1 MVNKGG
7 PWTGSMKGS
16 MDRVHRGGPW
26 TWGPCFVY
34 VPLTVVSAELFLAFF
49 LEASWTFCCQL
60 LKESSLDHETFQNF
74 RPLIELD
81 VSLKIYIKIMRFVSM
96 LLIIDTIPP
105 SSKLTL
111 SQIHPAFH
119 PAGSRYPRL
128 WSVPSLAHHEPAH
141 KRIETAALL

>member
-1 MVNKGG
+1 MVHG
-7 PWTGSMKGS
+7 PGPQGWSMDLGSMFCIRPPHCYIS
-16 MDRVHRGGPW
+16 R
-26 TWGPCFVY
+26 
-34 VPLTVVSAELFLAFF
+34 ALFSFF

-105 SSKLTL
+105 SSKID
-111 SQIHPAFH
+111 S
-119 PAGSRYPRL
+119 
-128 WSVPSLAHHEPAH
+128 
-141 KRIETAALL
+141 